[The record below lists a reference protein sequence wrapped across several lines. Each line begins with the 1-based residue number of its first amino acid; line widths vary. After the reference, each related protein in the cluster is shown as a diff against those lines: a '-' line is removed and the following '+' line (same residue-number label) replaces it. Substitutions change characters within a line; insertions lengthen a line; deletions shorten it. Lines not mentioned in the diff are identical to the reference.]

1 MDRSISVTTPESIA
15 FQYDLAGLGSRFLAV
30 AIDFIIQV
38 AILALII
45 LGLWLLVKAG
55 GPQKVSVAAD
65 KDAGLA
71 RSIGIAIIAF
81 IVFAVFFAYFIL
93 FEGLRGGRTP
103 GKQLMGIRVVR
114 DGGYPLDL
122 GSATIRNL
130 VRVLEAGFGCY
141 LIGAISAMISPENKR
156 LGDLAA
162 GTIVVRDARVA
173 SLAAIQEASEG
184 ESLSMLTKSEHEIID
199 KFVARRAML
208 APAQRVLIASR
219 IASRIRPRLSEDLR
233 RLDDEEL
240 LARLSAW

>member
-30 AIDFIIQV
+30 AIDFIIQC
-38 AILALII
+38 AILALIV
-45 LGLWLLVKAG
+45 LGFWLLSLAG
-55 GPQKVSVAAD
+55 GSTHSVSAD
-65 KDAGLA
+65 KTPGWAGSA
-71 RSIGIAIIAF
+71 AIAF
-81 IVFAVFFAYFIL
+81 IVFIVFAIFFGYFIL

-122 GSATIRNL
+122 GSSTIRNL
-130 VRVLEAGFGCY
+130 VRVLEAALGCY
-141 LIGAISAMISPENKR
+141 LIGAISAMVSAENKR
-156 LGDLAA
+156 LGDFAA

-173 SLAAIQEASEG
+173 SLTAIQEASQG
-184 ESLSMLTKSEHEIID
+184 ESLSMLTKSEHELID